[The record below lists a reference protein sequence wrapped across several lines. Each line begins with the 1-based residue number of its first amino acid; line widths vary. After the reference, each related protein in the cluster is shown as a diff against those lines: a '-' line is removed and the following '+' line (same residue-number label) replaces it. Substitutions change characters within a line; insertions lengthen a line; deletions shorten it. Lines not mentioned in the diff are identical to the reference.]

1 MMLIGLIRLISFIRR
16 SSMARVQVLKSVSEG
31 RLCFQWCRYIYD
43 NGERPETGYRF
54 IWRREDGTLQA
65 ARGQARLPSIK
76 HAEQLIAKAKA
87 EGGGI

>member
-1 MMLIGLIRLISFIRR
+1 
-16 SSMARVQVLKSVSEG
+16 MARVQVLKSVSEG

-43 NGERPETGYRF
+43 NGETEMGYRF

-76 HAEQLIAKAKA
+76 FAQQLMAKAKA
-87 EGGGI
+87 EGWGELTDEEK